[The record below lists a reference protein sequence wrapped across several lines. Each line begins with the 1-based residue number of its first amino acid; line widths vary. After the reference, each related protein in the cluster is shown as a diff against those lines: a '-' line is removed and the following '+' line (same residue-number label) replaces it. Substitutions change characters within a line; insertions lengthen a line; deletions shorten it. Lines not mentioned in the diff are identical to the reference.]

1 MRGSFAIMLSAYA
14 PLSLM
19 LEASEKS
26 MAKSEIRRFL
36 KEIRTKFP
44 DVVPLMEKH
53 ENWALTFLMEEF
65 ANLTTILFNQ
75 GNLEEA
81 LEQLLYIS
89 EKLDTATEAEFE
101 YIDVYYTEHLFWKG
115 TKEGIER
122 GWPLVP
128 DNLKKLY
135 LDFHGKAPNVVI

>member
-1 MRGSFAIMLSAYA
+1 MV
-14 PLSLM
+14 
-19 LEASEKS
+19 
-26 MAKSEIRRFL
+26 KSEIRQFL
-36 KEIRTKFP
+36 KEISTKFP

-53 ENWALTFLMEEF
+53 EKWALTFLMEEF

-81 LEQLLYIS
+81 LEQLQYMS
-89 EKLDTATEAEFE
+89 EKLDTATKAEFE
-101 YIDVYYTEHLFWKG
+101 YIDVYYAEHLFWKG

-128 DNLKKLY
+128 GNLKKLY
-135 LDFHGKAPNVVI
+135 LGFHGKAPRVVV

>member
-1 MRGSFAIMLSAYA
+1 MRRLAFHRE
-14 PLSLM
+14 SLC
-19 LEASEKS
+19 LGASGKS

-44 DVVPLMEKH
+44 NVVPLMEKH
-53 ENWALTFLMEEF
+53 ESWALTFLMEEF
-65 ANLTTILFNQ
+65 ANLTTILLNQ
-75 GNLEEA
+75 GNFEEA
-81 LEQLLYIS
+81 LEQLQYMS
-89 EKLDTATEAEFE
+89 EKLDTATKAEYE

-115 TKEGIER
+115 TKEGIEH

-135 LDFHGKAPNVVI
+135 LGFHGKPPRLVV

>member
-1 MRGSFAIMLSAYA
+1 MPHVSA
-14 PLSLM
+14 PLSLK
-19 LEASEKS
+19 LGASGKS

-53 ENWALTFLMEEF
+53 ESWALTFLMEEF
-65 ANLTTILFNQ
+65 ANLTTILLNQ
-75 GNLEEA
+75 GDLEEA
-81 LEQLLYIS
+81 LEHLQYMS
-89 EKLDTATEAEFE
+89 EKLDTATKAEFE
-101 YIDVYYTEHLFWKG
+101 YIDVHYTEHLFCKG

-135 LDFHGKAPNVVI
+135 LDFHDKPPRVVV

>member
-1 MRGSFAIMLSAYA
+1 MLSAYA

-53 ENWALTFLMEEF
+53 ECWALTFLMGEF
-65 ANLTTILFNQ
+65 ANLTTILLNQ
-75 GNLEEA
+75 GDLEEA
-81 LEQLLYIS
+81 LEQLQYMS
-89 EKLDTATEAEFE
+89 EKLDTATKAEFE
-101 YIDVYYTEHLFWKG
+101 YIDVYYTEHLFWRKG

-135 LDFHGKAPNVVI
+135 LDFHGKPPRVVV

>member
-1 MRGSFAIMLSAYA
+1 MRGRFAIMLSAYA

-36 KEIRTKFP
+36 KESRTKFP

-53 ENWALTFLMEEF
+53 ESWALTFLMGEF
-65 ANLTTILFNQ
+65 ANLTTILLNQ
-75 GNLEEA
+75 GDLEEA
-81 LEQLLYIS
+81 LEQLHYMS

-128 DNLKKLY
+128 DNLKKTVLG
-135 LDFHGKAPNVVI
+135 LSW

>member
-1 MRGSFAIMLSAYA
+1 
-14 PLSLM
+14 
-19 LEASEKS
+19 
-26 MAKSEIRRFL
+26 MAKSEIRQFL

-53 ENWALTFLMEEF
+53 EKWALTFLMEEF
-65 ANLTTILFNQ
+65 ANLTTILFNR

-81 LEQLLYIS
+81 LEQLQYMS
-89 EKLDTATEAEFE
+89 EKLDTATKAEFE

-115 TKEGIER
+115 TKEGIEC

-135 LDFHGKAPNVVI
+135 LCFHGKAPRVVV

>member
-1 MRGSFAIMLSAYA
+1 MLSAYA

-53 ENWALTFLMEEF
+53 EKWALTFLMEEF

-81 LEQLLYIS
+81 LEQLQYMS
-89 EKLDTATEAEFE
+89 EKLDTATKAEFE

-128 DNLKKLY
+128 GNLKKLY
-135 LDFHGKAPNVVI
+135 LGFHGKAPRVVV

>member
-1 MRGSFAIMLSAYA
+1 
-14 PLSLM
+14 
-19 LEASEKS
+19 

-53 ENWALTFLMEEF
+53 ENWALTFLMGEF
-65 ANLTTILFNQ
+65 ANLTTILLNQ
-75 GNLEEA
+75 GDLEEA
-81 LEQLLYIS
+81 LEQLHYMS

-115 TKEGIER
+115 TKEGIKR

-135 LDFHGKAPNVVI
+135 LDFHGKPPRVVV

>member
-44 DVVPLMEKH
+44 DVV
-53 ENWALTFLMEEF
+53 FLMGEF
-65 ANLTTILFNQ
+65 ANLTTILLNQ
-75 GNLEEA
+75 GDLEEA
-81 LEQLLYIS
+81 LEQLQYMS

-135 LDFHGKAPNVVI
+135 LDFHGKPPRVVV

>member
-53 ENWALTFLMEEF
+53 ESWALTFLMGEF
-65 ANLTTILFNQ
+65 ANLTTILLNQ
-75 GNLEEA
+75 GDLEEA
-81 LEQLLYIS
+81 LEQLQYMS
-89 EKLDTATEAEFE
+89 EKLDTATKAEFE

-135 LDFHGKAPNVVI
+135 LDFHGKPPRVVV

>member
-53 ENWALTFLMEEF
+53 ESWALCGVPPYCTHM
-65 ANLTTILFNQ
+65 NVST
-75 GNLEEA
+75 
-81 LEQLLYIS
+81 S
-89 EKLDTATEAEFE
+89 
-101 YIDVYYTEHLFWKG
+101 
-115 TKEGIER
+115 TKK
-122 GWPLVP
+122 PLSQTRT
-128 DNLKKLY
+128 
-135 LDFHGKAPNVVI
+135 

>member
-1 MRGSFAIMLSAYA
+1 
-14 PLSLM
+14 
-19 LEASEKS
+19 

-44 DVVPLMEKH
+44 DVVTLMEKH
-53 ENWALTFLMEEF
+53 ESWALTFLMEEL

-81 LEQLLYIS
+81 LEQLQYMS
-89 EKLDTATEAEFE
+89 EKLDTATKAEFE

-135 LDFHGKAPNVVI
+135 LDFHGKPPRVVV

>member
-1 MRGSFAIMLSAYA
+1 
-14 PLSLM
+14 
-19 LEASEKS
+19 

-53 ENWALTFLMEEF
+53 ECWALTFLMGEF
-65 ANLTTILFNQ
+65 ANLTTILLNQ
-75 GNLEEA
+75 GDLEEA
-81 LEQLLYIS
+81 LEQLHYMS

-135 LDFHGKAPNVVI
+135 LDFHGKPPRVVV

>member
-1 MRGSFAIMLSAYA
+1 
-14 PLSLM
+14 
-19 LEASEKS
+19 

-53 ENWALTFLMEEF
+53 ESWALTFLMEEF
-65 ANLTTILFNQ
+65 ANLTTILLNQ
-75 GNLEEA
+75 GDLEEA
-81 LEQLLYIS
+81 LEQLQYMS
-89 EKLDTATEAEFE
+89 EKLDTATKAEFE

-115 TKEGIER
+115 TKEGIKR

-135 LDFHGKAPNVVI
+135 LDFHGKPPRVVV

>member
-1 MRGSFAIMLSAYA
+1 
-14 PLSLM
+14 
-19 LEASEKS
+19 

-53 ENWALTFLMEEF
+53 ESWALTFLMGEF
-65 ANLTTILFNQ
+65 ANLTTILLNQ
-75 GNLEEA
+75 GDLEEA
-81 LEQLLYIS
+81 LEQLQYIS